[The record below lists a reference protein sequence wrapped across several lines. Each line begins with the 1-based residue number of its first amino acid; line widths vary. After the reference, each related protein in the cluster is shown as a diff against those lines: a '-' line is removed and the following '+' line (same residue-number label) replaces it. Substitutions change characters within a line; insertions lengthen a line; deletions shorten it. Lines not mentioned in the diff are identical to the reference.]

1 MTLEL
6 KQYFSEFLEA
16 IRPTASQRADAKAA
30 HLRLRE
36 RLAKDAPLDEHVIT
50 TFLQGSYRRSTDVRP
65 VGDKKS
71 DVDIVVVTNMSEQR
85 FSPSAAL
92 DEFRAFLQQYYAG
105 QYEMQDRSWG
115 VVDGEVEL
123 DLVPTSAPS
132 EAVAESFRE
141 LRKAGAAVDLGL
153 EESAVVLGI
162 LREAAERGR
171 RVTAALATSDEWRDD
186 PLHIPDRKREKW
198 QPTHPLLQID
208 RTIEK
213 NAACEGHFV
222 NVVRCVKWW
231 HLEKAGDVHP
241 RGYPLEAIVFRKC
254 PTGLD
259 SVAEG
264 FVRTLEA
271 IRNDYKA
278 TFDKGDQKPQI
289 WDHGVRTQDVLARL
303 SIAEF
308 RAFYECVALWAPFA
322 RRALDETDREVCIE
336 RWRQIFGG
344 SFPGPEDGGGGGG
357 TRVFP
362 TPTSPVP
369 AVPVKRYA

>member
-1 MTLEL
+1 MEL
-6 KQYFSEFLEA
+6 KQHFNEFLEA
-16 IRPTASQRADAKAA
+16 IRPTPSQRADAKNA

-36 RLAKDAPLDEHVIT
+36 RLSKDVALDEHVIT

-71 DVDIVVVTNMSEQR
+71 DVDIVVVTNMSESR
-85 FSPSAAL
+85 FSASAAL
-92 DEFRAFLQQYYAG
+92 DEFRTFLQLHYAG
-105 QYEMQDRSWG
+105 QFEMQDRSWG
-115 VVDGEVEL
+115 IFDGEVKL

-132 EAVAESFRE
+132 EAVAETFKE
-141 LRKAGAAVDLGL
+141 LRKATAAVDLGL
-153 EESAVVLGI
+153 EESSVVRKI
-162 LREAAERGR
+162 LREATERGR
-171 RVTAALATSDEWRDD
+171 RLTAALAKSDEWRDD

-208 RTIEK
+208 RTFEK

-222 NVVRCVKWW
+222 NVVRCIKWW

-241 RGYPLEAIVFRKC
+241 RGYPLEALIFKNC
-254 PTGLD
+254 PTGID

-278 TFDKGDQKPQI
+278 IFDKGDQKPQI
-289 WDHGVRTQDVLARL
+289 WDHGVPTHDVLARL

-308 RAFYECVALWAPFA
+308 RHFYDQVILWAPFA
-322 RRALDETDREVCIE
+322 RRALDETDREVSID
-336 RWRQIFGG
+336 RWNHIFGG
-344 SFPGPEDGGGGGG
+344 SFPGRDDGGGGGG
-357 TRVFP
+357 RRVFP
-362 TPTSPVP
+362 TPTSPPP
-369 AVPVKRYA
+369 AVPIKRYA